1 MKIGTSIAK
10 RRKEL
15 HLSQEQLAEK
25 ADISQTHIS
34 KIELGK
40 DNPSLDLLERI
51 ATALD
56 CELFIELVPF
66 GAEVPTYERETLTP
80 EEPEHRAP
88 TWVTLENARALTIFG
103 IAYQK
108 LELEKNSLSDSERK
122 ALEGIIE
129 TCLSLITTK
138 ESNSMEL
145 HIGNPIEVR

>member
-56 CELFIELVPF
+56 CELLIELVPF
-66 GAEVPTYERETLTP
+66 GAEVPTYERETLSP
-80 EEPEHRAP
+80 EGPEHRAP

-108 LELEKNSLSDSERK
+108 LEMEKDSLSDSERK

-129 TCLSLITTK
+129 TCSSLIAPK
-138 ESNSMEL
+138 
-145 HIGNPIEVR
+145 GGQ

>member
-56 CELFIELVPF
+56 CELFIELVPL
-66 GAEVPTYERETLTP
+66 GAEASTYERETLAP
-80 EEPEHRAP
+80 EEPEHHAP

-108 LELEKNSLSDSERK
+108 LEMEKDSLSDSERK

-129 TCLSLITTK
+129 TCLSI
-138 ESNSMEL
+138 
-145 HIGNPIEVR
+145 IRR

>member
-51 ATALD
+51 AAALD

-66 GAEVPTYERETLTP
+66 GAEIPTTYERETLAP

-108 LELEKNSLSDSERK
+108 LELEKDSLSDSERK

-129 TCLSLITTK
+129 TCKALL
-138 ESNSMEL
+138 
-145 HIGNPIEVR
+145 

>member
-51 ATALD
+51 AAALD
-56 CELFIELVPF
+56 CELFIELVPL
-66 GAEVPTYERETLTP
+66 GAEAPTYERETLTP
-80 EEPEHRAP
+80 EEPGFRAP

-108 LELEKNSLSDSERK
+108 LEMEKDSLSDSERK
-122 ALEGIIE
+122 ALEGIFE
-129 TCLSLITTK
+129 TCKELIDVTK
-138 ESNSMEL
+138 IN
-145 HIGNPIEVR
+145 

>member
-51 ATALD
+51 AAALD
-56 CELFIELVPF
+56 CELFIELVPL

-108 LELEKNSLSDSERK
+108 LEMEKASLSDSERK

-129 TCLSLITTK
+129 TCLSLITPK
-138 ESNSMEL
+138 
-145 HIGNPIEVR
+145 GGQ